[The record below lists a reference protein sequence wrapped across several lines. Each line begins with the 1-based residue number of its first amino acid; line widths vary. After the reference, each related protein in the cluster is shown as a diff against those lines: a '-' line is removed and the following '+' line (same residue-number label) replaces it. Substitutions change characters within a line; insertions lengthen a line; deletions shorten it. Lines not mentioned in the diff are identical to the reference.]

1 MDIEALR
8 AYIAFV
14 DTGSFT
20 RAAKQT
26 FRTQSAISM
35 QMKKL
40 EEESGQALFKKNGR
54 YLELTDSGRVL
65 VSYAR
70 RIIATHD
77 EALGM
82 LVDSSQQPPVRIGC
96 PDDYAESILPE
107 VVSLLAGI
115 FPALSIRI
123 VCDCS
128 TQLRLMLDNGEIDVA
143 ILTRAPEKEEGYLLK
158 HDTGVWVHGGF
169 TELLTN
175 AALPLIL
182 YEADCKFHST
192 SIDGLEKRGR
202 RYHLFCATS
211 SATVIKN
218 LLRQGLGISAMAR
231 SSVASGL
238 VEISS
243 DEADVHD
250 LPPLP
255 AVDIVLSVAPKSHP
269 LLGVRAAADLC
280 ERYRQLDK
288 GVKSDSRI

>member
-40 EEESGQALFKKNGR
+40 EDESGQSLFRKNGR

-70 RIIATHD
+70 RIIAMHD

-82 LVDSSQQPPVRIGC
+82 LVDSGQQPALRIGC
-96 PDDYAESILPE
+96 PDDYAESVLPE
-107 VVSLLAGI
+107 IVALLTELV
-115 FPALSIRI
+115 PTLSIRI

-128 TQLRLMLDNGEIDVA
+128 TQLRLMLDNGDLDLA
-143 ILTRAPEKEEGYLLK
+143 ILTRSPEKEEGYLLK

-169 TELLTN
+169 EALLKRPV
-175 AALPLIL
+175 LPLIL
-182 YEADCKFHST
+182 YEADCKYHSA

-202 RYHLFCATS
+202 AFQLFCATP

-218 LLRQGLGISAMAR
+218 LLRKGLGVSAMAR
-231 SSVASGL
+231 SSLSVGL
-238 VEISS
+238 VELTS
-243 DEADVHD
+243 DQSDANN

-269 LLGVRAAADLC
+269 LMGVSQAAELC
-280 ERYRQLDK
+280 ERFRQRDK
-288 GVKSDSRI
+288 TKHQNS